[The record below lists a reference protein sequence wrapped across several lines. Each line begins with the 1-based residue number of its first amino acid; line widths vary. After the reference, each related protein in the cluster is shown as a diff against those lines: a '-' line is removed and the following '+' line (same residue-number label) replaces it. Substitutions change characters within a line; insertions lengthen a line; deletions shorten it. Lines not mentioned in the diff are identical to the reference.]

1 MLDLYIDPTGIT
13 IFSKTNCPYCVK
25 AKQLLNDCPITLQ
38 TYELDTIP
46 DGQFLALN
54 LKKQTRR
61 TTVPNIFI
69 YGKNIGGYD
78 ELKRMIDSGELSSI
92 ITNKKAPVIHDYFS
106 NGFSDWGAPL

>member
-13 IFSKTNCPYCVK
+13 IFSKTTCPYCVK
-25 AKQLLNDCPITLQ
+25 AKQLLNGCPITIQ

-46 DGQFLALN
+46 DGQFLAFM

-61 TTVPNIFI
+61 TTIPNIFI

-78 ELKRMIDSGELSSI
+78 ELKRMVDNGELSSI

-106 NGFSDWGAPL
+106 NGFSEWGAPL